1 MTQLL
6 EKAFKKASKLPEMEQ
21 NVIAKWLIDELE
33 SEKKWER
40 LFAESEDILE
50 KLADEALAEHAQGK
64 TNNETMVGDCPP
76 THYER
81 CFPLGTYRW

>member
-6 EKAFKKASKLPEMEQ
+6 EKAFKKVSKLPEMEQ

-40 LFAESEDILE
+40 LFAESEDLLE
-50 KLADEALAEHAQGK
+50 KLADEALTEHAQGK
-64 TNNETMVGDCPP
+64 TK
-76 THYER
+76 
-81 CFPLGTYRW
+81 PLDIDKL

>member
-50 KLADEALAEHAQGK
+50 KLADEAL
-64 TNNETMVGDCPP
+64 
-76 THYER
+76 
-81 CFPLGTYRW
+81 